1 MKPAESFLRSAAE
14 YEHMAKFARDS
25 QSKAA
30 WRGMV
35 ERWIRNAELFER
47 KESASRPQNRDRIGL
62 TGGLM
67 GTSKPRAGFIRNH
80 NRKTSNHLTEPN
92 SQRRPERVGDVDKET
107 PGDDIGLR

>member
-14 YEHMAKFARDS
+14 YEHMAKFARHS

-47 KESASRPQNRDRIGL
+47 KESASRPQSRDRTGL
-62 TGGLM
+62 TAGLTD
-67 GTSKPRAGFIRNH
+67 TSKRRARFIRNH
-80 NRKTSNHLTEPN
+80 NKKTSNNLSHTN
-92 SQRRPERVGDVDKET
+92 GERN
-107 PGDDIGLR
+107 LS